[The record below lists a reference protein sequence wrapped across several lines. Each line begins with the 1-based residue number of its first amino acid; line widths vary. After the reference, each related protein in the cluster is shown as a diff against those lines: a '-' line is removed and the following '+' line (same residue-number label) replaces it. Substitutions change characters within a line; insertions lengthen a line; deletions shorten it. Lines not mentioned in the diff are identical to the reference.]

1 MNGLVQ
7 HKLHKYFHDTPV
19 LQKIH
24 SKYIDRLAYDNWYY
38 GLSSYSNSNYN
49 QASKV
54 FFGTLNKF
62 VGQHL
67 DEFHSYI
74 KNESKYYKTNACFK
88 DVYNNHFYSD
98 ILHTTKEKPI
108 CIKGRLLGPVFYCDS
123 NLIIRKIDNVS
134 KKSKSNN
141 FYPKVHNL
149 VAVIEEGKL
158 FVIGKKQ
165 NCILTPVIFYLT
177 NSVNPSVST
186 FKTFITQKDLIEKY
200 NLDVYKLKSLAL
212 TTTTSLEEALKD
224 PELVKIYNL

>member
-38 GLSSYSNSNYN
+38 GLTSYSNRNYN

-54 FFGTLNKF
+54 FYGSLNKF
-62 VGQHL
+62 VGSHL
-67 DEFHSYI
+67 DALHSYI
-74 KNESKYYKTNACFK
+74 KNQSKYYKINKCFK
-88 DVYNNHFYSD
+88 DLYDNYFYKK
-98 ILHTTKEKPI
+98 ILYATKEHPI
-108 CIKGRLLGPVFYCDS
+108 SLKYKLLGAVFYCDE
-123 NLIIRKIDNVS
+123 NLIIKKIDNVS
-134 KKSKSNN
+134 KKSYSSN

-177 NSVNPSVST
+177 DSINPSVST

-200 NLDVYKLKSLAL
+200 NLDVCKLKSLAL